1 MKKLL
6 TFFCLAALLLPVL
19 LTGCGSGGE
28 QAASVT
34 VRLNEVTHWPGSR
47 GSLPMRDWRWS

>member
-28 QAASVT
+28 QARPS
-34 VRLNEVTHWPGSR
+34 PSGSTR
-47 GSLPMRDWRWS
+47 

>member
-6 TFFCLAALLLPVL
+6 TFFCVAALLLPVL
-19 LTGCGSGGE
+19 LTGCGSGG

-34 VRLNEVTHWPGSR
+34 VRLR
-47 GSLPMRDWRWS
+47 GSLPTRGWM